1 MSKPLRYGP
10 VHCGVTGKVLETYSE
25 LTAVNYYSKRAGKVV
40 TKFLNLDNQAPEVK
54 ELTDTIN
61 NAIAQLYTL
70 HNQSPEMIAFRSG
83 VATDIAED
91 NAVEKANS
99 VLEPAETF

>member
-25 LTAVNYYSKRAGKVV
+25 LTAVNYYSKKAGKVV
-40 TKFLNLDNQAPEVK
+40 TKFLNLDNTAPEVK
-54 ELTDTIN
+54 VLTETIS
-61 NAIAQLYTL
+61 NAIAKLYEL
-70 HNQSPEMIAFRSG
+70 HNKSPEMIAYRSG
-83 VATDIAED
+83 VANDIVED
-91 NAVEKANS
+91 TAIENAND